1 MAVSEKSI
9 SVLIADDHD
18 LLVEMVEACLESEGF
33 KNNNRARSLDEA
45 LEKIANEGS
54 FDIVL
59 LDLDMPGMNGLQ
71 GIEKAIAANKDG
83 AVVLFSGQARQE
95 AVFRALEMGARG
107 YVPKTLTAKS
117 MTNALKFIASGE
129 VFVPSV
135 VASSMAQGQ
144 RSRRPSTLTAKE
156 MDVLRGICRGDANKD
171 IARDLG
177 LTEITV
183 KMHVRSICAKLNVS
197 NRTQIAMTAV
207 ARGLF

>member
-1 MAVSEKSI
+1 MSERPMA
-9 SVLIADDHD
+9 
-18 LLVEMVEACLESEGF
+18 
-33 KNNNRARSLDEA
+33 RAR
-45 LEKIANEGS
+45 
-54 FDIVL
+54 
-59 LDLDMPGMNGLQ
+59 
-71 GIEKAIAANKDG
+71 
-83 AVVLFSGQARQE
+83 
-95 AVFRALEMGARG
+95 
-107 YVPKTLTAKS
+107 
-117 MTNALKFIASGE
+117 
-129 VFVPSV
+129 
-135 VASSMAQGQ
+135 

>member
-33 KNNNRARSLDEA
+33 KDNNRARSLDEA

>member
-1 MAVSEKSI
+1 MALSEKSI

-18 LLVEMVEACLESEGF
+18 LLVEMVEACLVSEGF

-45 LEKIANEGS
+45 LEKIASKGS

-129 VFVPSV
+129 VFVPSA
-135 VASSMAQGQ
+135 VAASMAQGQ

-156 MDVLRGICRGDANKD
+156 MDVLRGICRGDANKG

>member
-18 LLVEMVEACLESEGF
+18 LLVEMVEACLVSEGF